1 MNNTKFVR
9 LGMRA
14 ILLSSISTV
23 AMAQTADET
32 DEKKIVDLDQIV
44 IEQGA
49 ADVGASTV
57 VIGGEPMMSTPAADG
72 GEFLRSVPGV
82 TAGRMGGHGLELV
95 IRGQSQNQL
104 NIIDT
109 GSHTYG
115 GCPNRMDPP
124 AATAG
129 ISRADKII
137 VERGYQSVTN
147 GPGGSGGSVILER
160 EAPEFEDDKRLSFG
174 LVTGV
179 SSNSGKVNVSGDFS
193 LDLGKGFYVEGYAG
207 SKTADNYKDGDGA
220 SVRSSYDQKSAGVTF
235 GYADNGIDLA
245 VDIERDRVEDALFPG
260 AGMDSPLSDT
270 SIYRLRGGVD
280 LDAGIL
286 RRIEGNMFLSEVEH
300 VMDNFTLRPAGAMY
314 ARTPTTS
321 DTHGGKLE
329 AHLEFGATRAKI
341 GVDLVS
347 SNRVATF
354 YSGMGPAPILA
365 EDPAFARF
373 LMWPDVTIRQTGLY
387 AESITDLSDR
397 LTMTL
402 GARYDHVKASAGAA
416 GVVPG
421 GSAMSANDFYM
432 MRYGTTFNTA
442 REENNIGGLARLDYA
457 LDADS
462 NIYVGISRSVRT
474 ADATER
480 AIVKS
485 NTWVGNPDIAPEKHH
500 QLDIGYERD
509 GGNWTFN
516 ASVYADRVNDY
527 ILRDQFSV
535 AGATLYRN
543 VDALLTGLEVNGS
556 WTSGGFEVLAD
567 ATYTRGRNKTDDRD
581 LAQIPPLSGSVTASY
596 GQDAWRLGGR
606 VNWAMSQDKIDPS
619 RDPGATPGWATLDLF
634 GRYALNDTAVL
645 IAGVDNVFDKT
656 YANHL
661 SRTNVFDPAMFQ
673 VNEPGRTF
681 YVSLEMRF

>member
-23 AMAQTADET
+23 AMAQTADAT

-329 AHLEFGATRAKI
+329 AHLEFGATRAKV
-341 GVDLVS
+341 GLDLVS
-347 SNRVATF
+347 SNRVATL